1 MSDLKAELIHL
12 LIDKYANAESEA
24 NVSFFRKLE
33 AQAFISED
41 STLRSKRLEN
51 FRKGIKET
59 QSLARSLRK
68 LYWQYLIILR
78 NGRVSPEMIRDQFIA
93 QEHRKRESMENVQ
106 KAIKENREAKKRRF
120 KIVKSDEE

>member
-12 LIDKYANAESEA
+12 LIDKYANAEGGA

-41 STLRSKRLEN
+41 STLRAKRLEN
-51 FRKGIKET
+51 FKKGIKET

-106 KAIKENREAKKRRF
+106 KAIKENREAKRRRF
-120 KIVKSDEE
+120 RIVKSDEE